1 MRSINEITASFL
13 TMINRERIE
22 PNDVPAVIKIWLQ
35 QPDVQTLL
43 QAAWSPEL
51 RINREVSPYE
61 SVYEDPETGEVEQVR
76 ANVITV
82 ATVVGGTEYGKAIT
96 FAPDREPDE
105 REILIAEIAL
115 RELLVEAAI
124 NGPKN
129 TR

>member
-1 MRSINEITASFL
+1 MHSINEITASFL
-13 TMINRERIE
+13 TLIGKERVG
-22 PNDVPAVIKIWLQ
+22 PHDLPAIVKNWAQ
-35 QPDVQTLL
+35 QPTVQALL

-51 RINREVSPYE
+51 RISREISPYD
-61 SVYEDPETGEVEQVR
+61 SVYEDPDTGEVEQVR

-82 ATVVGGTEYGKAIT
+82 TTVVDGIEYGNAIT
-96 FAPDREPDE
+96 FAPDREPNE
-105 REILIAEIAL
+105 HEVLMAEVAL